1 MFDSIFQFFF
11 KYEPLVFEQGD
22 FVLWA
27 SQSMW
32 LVAAL
37 AAACALYVVWTYWQ
51 VAVMRGRD
59 RYVLIAT
66 RVALL
71 AVALF
76 ATLRPT
82 LLLKVAVP
90 QQNFVGILFD
100 DSLSMQVA
108 DEDGRPRREFI
119 ERELGRADSPLLTAL
134 GKQFELRTFRFSSS
148 AERLPNRSIADLTFA
163 GTATRIGEALDRA
176 RDELVGL
183 PVAGLVVVTDGA
195 DNAQVTLD
203 ESIAGLN
210 AQGIPVFPV
219 GVGKPRLSRDVQ
231 VTRVQT
237 PRRALRGTALVV
249 DVVVT
254 QTGYRGLKVPLV
266 VEDNGLRLSEQE
278 ITLPADGE
286 AATVRARF
294 KLADTGAR
302 QIRFRIPVQGAEEVP
317 QNNQRDALIDVY
329 DRREKVLFLEGEP
342 RPEAKF
348 VRQATD
354 RDDNLQ
360 VVLLQR
366 TAEATASTPEKYLR
380 LGVDRP
386 EELQGGFPVTPEEL
400 FEYSGIILGS
410 VEASAFSQDQLRL
423 LEDFVDV
430 RGGGLLA
437 LGGRSSFSEGGWAG
451 TPLANALPVLLDR
464 AAAKPLDPPL
474 ELSVRPTR
482 AGQGHPATQIADTEE
497 AAAAKW
503 KQLPPLTAVNAVPE
517 ADLKPGATALL
528 TGTDTRGRDQVVLAS
543 QRYGRGKALALPVQD
558 TWLWRMHALMAVED
572 PTHHNFWQRLSRWLV
587 DGVPDRVMI
596 SATPDRVQKG
606 EPVSLTA
613 DVLNRAYRGIND
625 GQITATITAPSGKVE
640 SVPMEW
646 AVEHDGE
653 YRARFTPAEDGLHR
667 VAVSGSSRSGEEVGR
682 GTTHVRVAPSDAEYF
697 DAAMQEPLLR
707 RLADE
712 TAGRFFYASNTSNL
726 VDAITYSG
734 RGVTVVE
741 ERELWDMPI
750 VLLLLLGLMGGE
762 WLYRRSR
769 GLA

>member
-32 LVAAL
+32 LVAGL
-37 AAACALYVVWTYWQ
+37 AAACAVYVLWTYSQ

-76 ATLRPT
+76 AILRPT

-90 QQNFVGILFD
+90 QQNSIGILFD
-100 DSLSMQVA
+100 DSRSMQIA
-108 DEDGRPRREFI
+108 DQDSRPRSEWV
-119 ERELGRADSPLLTAL
+119 ERELGRSDSPLLTAL
-134 GKQFELRTFRFSSS
+134 GKQFNLRTFRFSSA
-148 AERLPNRSIADLTFA
+148 AERLQSRADLTFS

-176 RDELVGL
+176 RDELTGL
-183 PVAGLVVVTDGA
+183 PVAGLIVVSDGA
-195 DNAQVTLD
+195 DNAEVTLD

-210 AQGIPVFPV
+210 AQGIPVFSV
-219 GVGKPRLSRDVQ
+219 GVGKPRLTRDIQ

-237 PRRALRGTALVV
+237 PRRALQGTSLVV

-254 QTGYRGLKVPLV
+254 QAGYRGLKVPLI
-266 VEDNGLRLSEQE
+266 VEDAGLLLSSQE
-278 ITLPADGE
+278 ITLPSDGE

-294 KLADTGAR
+294 KLTDVGPR
-302 QIRFRIPVQGAEEVP
+302 EIRFRIPVQGTEEVP

-329 DRREKVLFLEGEP
+329 SRREKILFVEGEP
-342 RPEAKF
+342 RPEPKF

-354 RDDNLQ
+354 LDDNLQ

-366 TAEATASTPEKYLR
+366 TAEATANTPEKYLR

-410 VEASAFSQDQLRL
+410 VEASAFLPDQLRL

-437 LGGRSSFSEGGWAG
+437 LGGRSSFSEGRWAG

-464 AAAKPLDPPL
+464 AESKPLDPPL

-482 AGQGHPATQIADTEE
+482 IGQSHPAAQIAETEE
-497 AAAAKW
+497 AATAKW
-503 KQLPPLTAVNAVPE
+503 RQLPPLTAVNAVSE

-528 TGTDTRGRDQVVLAS
+528 TGTDPRGRDQVVLAS
-543 QRYGRGKALALPVQD
+543 QRYGRGKALVLPVQD
-558 TWLWRMHALMAVED
+558 TWLWRMHASMAVED
-572 PTHHNFWQRLSRWLV
+572 PTHHNFWQRLARWLV

-596 SATPDRVQKG
+596 AAAPDRVQKG

-613 DVLNRAYRGIND
+613 DVLDRAYRGIND
-625 GQITATITAPSGKVE
+625 GQITATVRAPSGKIE
-640 SVPMEW
+640 AVPMEW
-646 AVEHDGE
+646 VVEHDGE
-653 YRARFTPAEDGLHR
+653 YRARFTPSEDGLHR
-667 VAVSGSSRSGEEVGR
+667 VTVSGSSRSGTEVGT

-707 RLADE
+707 RLAEE
-712 TAGRFFYASNTSNL
+712 TSGRYFHASDTANL